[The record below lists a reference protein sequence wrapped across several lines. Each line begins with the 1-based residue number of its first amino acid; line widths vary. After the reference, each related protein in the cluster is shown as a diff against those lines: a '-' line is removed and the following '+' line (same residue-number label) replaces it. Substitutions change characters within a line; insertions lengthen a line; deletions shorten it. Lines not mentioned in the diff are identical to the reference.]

1 MAPPLPDRT
10 LGADGPVVAS
20 IGLGAMGFSGGY
32 GAADDAESIR
42 TIRRALDLGVT
53 LLDTAD
59 VYGLGHNERLVG
71 RAVAGRRDDV
81 VLATKFGL
89 VPLPGQG
96 PAFEVDAR
104 PARVREAI
112 DDSLRRLGVDEV
124 DLYFLH
130 RVDPRV
136 PIEETIGAM
145 GDLVSA
151 GKVKHLGL
159 SEVGPGMLRRAH
171 AVHPIAAVQSEY
183 ALWTRDVEADLLPTL
198 RELGVGLV
206 AFSPLGRGLLA
217 GALADGPDLDDGD
230 IRQGLPRFQAGHL
243 DRNRRIAESVAAI
256 AADRG
261 ATPAQISLAWVL
273 AKWDGVVPIPGTRRV
288 ARLEENLAAAEIV
301 LTPDELARLEQAAVA
316 ERVSGARYPEALQR
330 LVDQGR

>member
-1 MAPPLPDRT
+1 MRGSWVTGSSRGPALPDRT

-32 GAADDAESIR
+32 GAADDAESIE

-71 RAVAGRRDDV
+71 RAVAGRRDEV

-124 DLYFLH
+124 DVYFLH

-151 GKVKHLGL
+151 GKVRHSV

-171 AVHPIAAVQSEY
+171 AVHRSPRSE
-183 ALWTRDVEADLLPTL
+183 
-198 RELGVGLV
+198 
-206 AFSPLGRGLLA
+206 
-217 GALADGPDLDDGD
+217 
-230 IRQGLPRFQAGHL
+230 
-243 DRNRRIAESVAAI
+243 
-256 AADRG
+256 
-261 ATPAQISLAWVL
+261 
-273 AKWDGVVPIPGTRRV
+273 
-288 ARLEENLAAAEIV
+288 
-301 LTPDELARLEQAAVA
+301 
-316 ERVSGARYPEALQR
+316 
-330 LVDQGR
+330 